1 MKQSQQSTQHTS
13 WQKRVIVLLTIFL
26 IITTLLT
33 THHLPV
39 MQASFIIYVA
49 SLLTIGIISLCIRVI
64 KNATT
69 AYRVVL
75 WSILFAFI
83 GVCML
88 YAVVQILS
96 TI

>member
-1 MKQSQQSTQHTS
+1 MSQQPTQHTS
-13 WQKRVIVLLTIFL
+13 WQKRVITILTIFL

-33 THHLPV
+33 AHHLPV

-49 SLLTIGIISLCIRVI
+49 SLITITLITVYLRVI
-64 KNATT
+64 KNAISY
-69 AYRVVL
+69 ARVVL
-75 WSILFAFI
+75 WSILFTFI

-96 TI
+96 TS